1 MFKHVNVLYIQ
12 TYATTTI
19 PLSLLS
25 NTRKEANTCTKGQLL
40 AVSWPF
46 HPAMLP
52 HSWPTAWLIQLC
64 WGWQVGLLSGWSNM
78 GGFITPSS
86 KCSSPDWGPSGKE
99 EGCQRGLAPQPL
111 TVCLYEIEW
120 VSICLCHTGL
130 CYHNLFRSL
139 TCLGGVRTVHSR
151 ISFRNEDRAHAI
163 TLTTPMLPTFYVMV
177 FDTRVSSEQTVKQQE
192 HIMQGVAPDGHE
204 YGNGVCSASS

>member
-1 MFKHVNVLYIQ
+1 
-12 TYATTTI
+12 
-19 PLSLLS
+19 
-25 NTRKEANTCTKGQLL
+25 
-40 AVSWPF
+40 
-46 HPAMLP
+46 
-52 HSWPTAWLIQLC
+52 
-64 WGWQVGLLSGWSNM
+64 M

-86 KCSSPDWGPSGKE
+86 KSSSPDWGPSGKE

-120 VSICLCHTGL
+120 VSICLCHIWL

-139 TCLGGVRTVHSR
+139 TCLGGVRTVKSR
-151 ISFRNEDRAHAI
+151 ISFRNEERAHAI

-192 HIMQGVAPDGHE
+192 HILQGVAQMVMNMETVYVVPPAKANSDLSGYFRKMFCVCWKFSSKIWHLHE
-204 YGNGVCSASS
+204 PISVQLERLTAESLPGRTQKTKCLPSY